1 MHTAFTRPVSSS
13 INSCELTHRNRTPID
28 VALAIAQHQ
37 AYEQCLQGLRC
48 QLRRLPAMPD
58 FPDAVFVEDTCI
70 VFDELA
76 VITRPGAA
84 SRRPETASMADAM
97 KSYRPLQWIESPGT
111 LDGGDVLCVGRR
123 IYVGQSSRTNGQ
135 GIERLRTLLT
145 PHGHSV
151 TAVELS
157 GCLHLKSAATVVADG
172 TVLVNPEWVD
182 PAAFGDVTIVR
193 TDPGEP
199 MAANAL
205 RIGNRV
211 VYAAGFPKTQRRLED
226 AGIEVVIVD
235 LSELAKAEGAVT
247 CCSVVVGVV
256 AR

>member
-1 MHTAFTRPVSSS
+1 MHIAFTRPISSS
-13 INSCELTHRNRTPID
+13 INSCEMTHLNRTPID
-28 VALAIAQHQ
+28 VSRAESQHH
-37 AYEQCLQGLRC
+37 AYEECLLGLGC

-97 KSYRPLQWIESPGT
+97 NSYRPLQLIEAPST
-111 LDGGDVLCVGRR
+111 LDGGDVFCVGRR
-123 IYVGQSSRTNGQ
+123 VFVGNSTRTNPQ
-135 GIERLRTLLT
+135 GIEKLRTILA
-145 PHGHSV
+145 PFGYSV
-151 TAVELS
+151 TAIEMND
-157 GCLHLKSAATVVADG
+157 CLHLKSAATVVADE
-172 TVLVNPEWVD
+172 TVLVNPSWVD
-182 PAAFGDVTIVR
+182 PAAFGDVTIIR
-193 TDPGEP
+193 TDAGEP

-211 VYAAGFPKTQRRLED
+211 VYAAAFPKTQRRLED
-226 AGIEVVIVD
+226 AGIEVVLVD

-247 CCSVVVGVV
+247 CCSVVVEV
-256 AR
+256 AAR